1 MLPPK
6 VQNHNTHSPLT
17 AYTHPFIHIINI
29 CTSISTKIPN
39 KRKICTPSPNITA
52 YTHPF
57 IHIINIC
64 TSISTKIP
72 NKRKICTPSP
82 NIKKQKT
89 KQTLSMHS
97 IQIHLTLQYSTNKT
111 KNK

>member
-17 AYTHPFIHIINI
+17 TYTHPFIHIINI

-39 KRKICTPSPNITA
+39 KRKI

-57 IHIINIC
+57 IYIINIC

-89 KQTLSMHS
+89 KQALSMHS
-97 IQIHLTLQYSTNKT
+97 IQIHLTLQYSINKT

>member
-39 KRKICTPSPNITA
+39 KRKICTPSQTLRL
-52 YTHPF
+52 TL
-57 IHIINIC
+57 IHL
-64 TSISTKIP
+64 STLSTFALQYLLRYQTNAKYALHHQTLKNKKA
-72 NKRKICTPSP
+72 NKRFLCTPS
-82 NIKKQKT
+82 KYT
-89 KQTLSMHS
+89 
-97 IQIHLTLQYSTNKT
+97 
-111 KNK
+111 